1 MNATIENNQY
11 TVSAGN
17 LQPYHDVRDR
27 AKFEL
32 LVSAMSADG
41 WVGAPLVKFEECLL
55 TGCHRYAAARHLGL
69 QIPVVDLFD
78 VFCVDQEEAI
88 ELIQDSD
95 CWQIEVTRLAC
106 EDNAEIAAEL
116 GMDIH

>member
-11 TVSAGN
+11 TESTAN
-17 LQPYHDVRDR
+17 LQPYHDVQDQD
-27 AKFEL
+27 KFEA
-32 LVSAMSADG
+32 LVLSMSVSG

-55 TGCHRYAAARHLGL
+55 TGGHRYAAARHIGL
-69 QIPVVDLFD
+69 DVPVVDLFD
-78 VFCVDQEEAI
+78 VFCVDQDEVI
-88 ELIQDSD
+88 DLIQDLD
-95 CWQIEVTRLAC
+95 FWQGEVTRLAI